1 MKCLKWLG
9 AIALFA
15 GCTTAPHSQ
24 LVHDVKVQRHTN
36 AFLQEQQVVVW
47 SIRSYED
54 RDGNRWPIGLTL
66 NARAVQG
73 HDGAQRRFLMLRK
86 DEVSAQTNT
95 AIYEQVRR
103 HRQRLLQQCA
113 TTTLVRDGQPLVLPV
128 HSLTVRPLTN
138 SARMPVPPT
147 DTTPDPIEIMVGS
160 NASDQFVISTTLL
173 ARLDENAW
181 QKLVSAQTLE
191 YELCGETNAATQ
203 AELKGLR
210 EVLLH

>member
-1 MKCLKWLG
+1 MKCLKWLA

-15 GCTTAPHSQ
+15 GCATAPHSQ
-24 LVHDVKVQRHTN
+24 LVHDVHVQRHSN
-36 AFLQEQQVVVW
+36 AFLQEQQVAMW

-54 RDGNRWPIGLTL
+54 RDGNRWPTGLTL

-86 DEVSAQTNT
+86 DEVSAETEPVM
-95 AIYEQVRR
+95 YEQVRR
-103 HRQRLLQQCA
+103 HRQQLLQRCT
-113 TTTLVRDGQPLVLPV
+113 TTTLVRNGQPLVLPV

-138 SARMPVPPT
+138 SDQMPVPPT

-160 NASDQFVISTTLL
+160 NVSDQFVISTTLL

-191 YELCGETNAATQ
+191 YELCGETATATP
-203 AELKGLR
+203 AELEGLR
-210 EVLLH
+210 EVLLR